1 MAPAK
6 ATVVRMDE
14 KKLQVL
20 DAELEAKASDALLP
34 LMKLRW
40 EQTIGGG
47 GYSFSEYGRI
57 VDRKPDAIRRAANGY
72 AITTTPGVV
81 MRAIDA
87 YAIGADSEPERDA
100 IVATAEAVD
109 SPISEVRRARRPDLK
124 AGKQA
129 AREVI
134 DEGGSAEEAREAA
147 KAAADNARTD
157 LSDKRE
163 RLREQEEKRRSER
176 SFFLWSEIEA
186 EALKARRSIANMV
199 PLVQEGQLTDDMRE
213 FLEDDL
219 AKIKDAVRFVELALA
234 DTLEVDWDHEFK
246 RLTAKE
252 ERP

>member
-1 MAPAK
+1 
-6 ATVVRMDE
+6 V
-14 KKLQVL
+14 
-20 DAELEAKASDALLP
+20 
-34 LMKLRW
+34 
-40 EQTIGGG
+40 
-47 GYSFSEYGRI
+47 
-57 VDRKPDAIRRAANGY
+57 
-72 AITTTPGVV
+72 
-81 MRAIDA
+81 
-87 YAIGADSEPERDA
+87 
-100 IVATAEAVD
+100 
-109 SPISEVRRARRPDLK
+109 
-124 AGKQA
+124 
-129 AREVI
+129 
-134 DEGGSAEEAREAA
+134 
-147 KAAADNARTD
+147 RTD
-157 LSDKRE
+157 LSGKRD